1 MLNVGFEV
9 IKVFIKVL
17 YSNFFIG
24 EDLIYVVLV
33 VYGKDLF
40 VVFNL
45 IGNIDKESI
54 GKKLFNIVNLCFDGN
69 FMGKSFKIVK
79 EKVFDVSVRFGG
91 YQVLVVFVVGKFMDD
106 VQVFLCILRDEGVKI
121 FCIVIGD

>member
-1 MLNVGFEV
+1 MLFFFGFLLFNYLFVDGKFDFVFLIDGLVSMLNVGFEV

-69 FMGKSFKIVK
+69 FMGKGFKIVK

-91 YQVLVVFVVGKFMDD
+91 Y
-106 VQVFLCILRDEGVKI
+106 
-121 FCIVIGD
+121 

>member
-69 FMGKSFKIVK
+69 FMGKGFKIVK

-121 FCIVIGD
+121 FCIVIDD